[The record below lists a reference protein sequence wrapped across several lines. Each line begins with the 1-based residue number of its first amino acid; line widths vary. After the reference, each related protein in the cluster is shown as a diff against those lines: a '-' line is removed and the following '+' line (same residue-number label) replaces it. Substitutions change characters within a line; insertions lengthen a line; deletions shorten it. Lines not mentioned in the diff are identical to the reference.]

1 MLAKFTVKNFKNF
14 ERQFTIDLTQTKQYA
29 FSEACVRDGI
39 VKTGLI
45 YGPNSIGK
53 SNLGKAIFDIV
64 QTVTDK
70 NRNPSLYVAYL
81 NAKHLEEPAE
91 FSYEFAFG
99 GSRVRY
105 EYRKRTDE
113 EILDEE
119 FFVDGEKVVD
129 RHGANF
135 ATTLQGAETL
145 NANKLDSRISAMR
158 FVKANAALA
167 KNGINEV
174 VAAFFDFVDR
184 MLMFW
189 NLKENF
195 YQGFAIGGAQV
206 DVEIIKR
213 GMLSELEEF
222 LGHAD
227 VDCALKSIEING
239 EPKLFFDFG
248 GDHLIE
254 FWSNASTGTQS
265 LVHFFFWYMQM
276 RESESYRPS
285 FLYLDEFNAFF
296 HEKTAAMIV
305 EKLRETQCQV
315 LLTTHDSNLLKNDLL
330 RPDCAFNMLPEY
342 KDADSYVL
350 GPLSSRTQKELRLA
364 HNIPKMFRAGAFG

>member
-14 ERQFTIDLTQTKQYA
+14 EGRFTIDLTQTKQYA

-70 NRNPSLYVAYL
+70 NRNPLLYAAYL

-105 EYRKRTDE
+105 EYRKRTGE

-174 VAAFFDFVDR
+174 VAVFFDFVDR

-213 GMLSELEEF
+213 GKLAELEEF
-222 LGHAD
+222 LRCAD
-227 VDCALKSIEING
+227 VDCALKNVEMNG
-239 EPKLFFDFG
+239 QLKLFFDFG
-248 GDHLIE
+248 GDRLIE

-276 RESESYRPS
+276 RDSESYRPS

>member
-1 MLAKFTVKNFKNF
+1 MLAKFSVKNFKNF
-14 ERQFTIDLTQTKQYA
+14 EKKFTIDLTQTKQYA
-29 FSEACVRDGI
+29 FSEACVRNGI

-70 NRNPSLYVAYL
+70 TRNPFLYESYA
-81 NAKHLEEPAE
+81 NARHPEEAVE
-91 FSYEFAFG
+91 FSYEFSLKGA
-99 GSRVRY
+99 RVRY
-105 EYRKRTDE
+105 EYRKRNRE
-113 EILDEE
+113 EIQDET
-119 FFVDGEKVVD
+119 FFVNDEKVVE
-129 RHGANF
+129 RHGAEF
-135 ATTLQGAETL
+135 STVLRGAETL
-145 NANKLDSRISAMR
+145 NGNKLDARISAMR
-158 FVKANAALA
+158 FIKANAVLA
-167 KNGINEV
+167 GNLTNEI

-184 MLMFW
+184 MLMFS
-189 NLKENF
+189 NLKENY
-195 YQGFAIGGAQV
+195 YQGFAIGNTQV

-213 GMLSELEEF
+213 GKLDELEKF
-222 LGHAD
+222 LRHAE
-227 VDCALKSIEING
+227 VDCALKSVELNG
-239 EPKLFFDFG
+239 QPKLFFDFG
-248 GDHLIE
+248 DDRLIE
-254 FWSNASTGTQS
+254 FWPNASTGTQS
-265 LVHFFFWYMQM
+265 LVYFFFWYMQM
-276 RESESYRPS
+276 QDSAAYRPS

-296 HEKTAAMIV
+296 HERTAAMIV